1 MQFFTID
8 SRRLR
13 TGLAIGFALLIGDV
27 ASSRAQWIHYPTA
40 DIPRGA
46 DGTPNLSAPT
56 PRTAAGKPDLS
67 GMWGPDATYYHDI
80 EAGGIVVP
88 MRPEAR
94 AILDERQASH
104 GRDLPHGRCLPLGM
118 PLMVMW
124 IMKVVQTPAQV
135 TVLYEAE
142 STFRQIFLDGRAL
155 PTDPQPTWRG
165 YSVGH
170 WDGDDLIIETIGLNG
185 KGWLDEAG
193 HPLSEALRVTERYRR
208 RDFGHLKVEV
218 TIDDR
223 RFYRRPWTITQEHTL
238 LADDEL
244 LEDVCLENEKDA
256 AHLVGK

>member
-1 MQFFTID
+1 MQFCTID

-94 AILDERQASH
+94 AIL
-104 GRDLPHGRCLPLGM
+104 
-118 PLMVMW
+118 
-124 IMKVVQTPAQV
+124 
-135 TVLYEAE
+135 
-142 STFRQIFLDGRAL
+142 
-155 PTDPQPTWRG
+155 
-165 YSVGH
+165 
-170 WDGDDLIIETIGLNG
+170 
-185 KGWLDEAG
+185 
-193 HPLSEALRVTERYRR
+193 ALRER
-208 RDFGHLKVEV
+208 LKAAQPGFRVLSYVPEIKGV
-218 TIDDR
+218 TITADGWAFEWGVFAASYVEAAGGEEKR
-223 RFYRRPWTITQEHTL
+223 VRMNL
-238 LADDEL
+238 LRVMKKQADGSWKGA
-244 LEDVCLENEKDA
+244 VGMTNA
-256 AHLVGK
+256 AP